1 MLAIRNAIKLAYYM
15 YDPAKKIILQVD
27 ASTKGYGA
35 SLLQLKTSIVFC
47 SKRP

>member
-1 MLAIRNAIKLAYYM
+1 MFAIRNAIKLAY

-35 SLLQLKTSIVFC
+35 SLL
-47 SKRP
+47 